1 AHVAGVG
8 LGLLLGPD
16 ASLHVRPAAGDDD
29 VHLDVRVV
37 LVPGRGEHAHL
48 VLRDVAPHVVGE
60 RAFLLGRRLDLL
72 PGSLLLGGHAPT
84 RAGGRLGGHAPT
96 RAGGRLAG
104 RARRGRA
111 GGRSG
116 PAAGGQQQRAGGGG
130 QEGAAGD
137 GGGRHRHVLHRSLFA
152 CHYRSIG

>member
-1 AHVAGVG
+1 
-8 LGLLLGPD
+8 
-16 ASLHVRPAAGDDD
+16 
-29 VHLDVRVV
+29 
-37 LVPGRGEHAHL
+37 
-48 VLRDVAPHVVGE
+48 
-60 RAFLLGRRLDLL
+60 
-72 PGSLLLGGHAPT
+72 
-84 RAGGRLGGHAPT
+84 
-96 RAGGRLAG
+96 GGRLAG

-152 CHYRSIG
+152 CHYRSIGQTLRQLGQALDIGLQLGPVLQLGEGFSGHVQAQRLLQRGRL